1 MKTYTMKISGEKY
14 EAKIKKYKFDK
25 VIVEVNGIDYEVEL
39 EEAHRRRSDI
49 TRSDK
54 TRPALDVA
62 KKPSKPTVANPGSIV
77 APIPG
82 LVLHLLVKEGD
93 EVKEGDPVIILEAM
107 KMESEIASTATGKVN
122 KIAIKEGSSV
132 QEGDVLIEVGE

>member
-39 EEAHRRRSDI
+39 EEEHRRKSDI
-49 TRSDK
+49 IRSEK
-54 TRPALDVA
+54 TRPALDVV
-62 KKPSKPTVANPGSIV
+62 KKPSKPTAVNPGSV
-77 APIPG
+77 LAPIPG

-93 EVKEGDPVIILEAM
+93 DVKEGDPVIILEAM

-132 QEGDVLIEVGE
+132 QEGDVLIEVGA